1 MRFAK
6 FAPDLTP
13 ISETDLMASQH
24 DKRAVRQLRQLEVLR
39 SRTTRAMSAPPPS
52 TAARPTDIDAS
63 DASSSKTIITRPRA
77 ATSQAA
83 SSNATRSRITVD
95 EKYGR
100 TALHNAV
107 RKGDMAAVRTVLTQQ
122 PELLRYPDNRGNQPL
137 HYAAN
142 ASTPNGAK
150 SVYVLLRAGAFANAV
165 NDRKQTPLFMH
176 AISTDDD
183 DDLVVRLLLHH
194 SANPRLKV
202 SDDFLLPEYMAS
214 RGLYKIAAALRE
226 FM

>member
-1 MRFAK
+1 MRFSK

-24 DKRAVRQLRQLEVLR
+24 DKRAQRQLEGLR
-39 SRTTRAMSAPPPS
+39 SRASRAMSTPS
-52 TAARPTDIDAS
+52 IPTTAK
-63 DASSSKTIITRPRA
+63 ASSSSSSSSSTRRRA
-77 ATSQAA
+77 ATSQSA
-83 SSNATRSRITVD
+83 SGATVVVD

-107 RKGDMAAVRTVLTQQ
+107 RKGDLVTMRTLLSEQ

-142 ASTPNGAK
+142 ASTPDGAK
-150 SVYVLLRAGAFANAV
+150 SVYVLLRAGAFANAM
-165 NDRKQTPLFMH
+165 NDRKQTPLLVF
-176 AISTDDD
+176 AISTEDD
-183 DDLVVRLLLHH
+183 DDLVPRLLLHH
-194 SANPRLKV
+194 SAKPQIKV
-202 SDDFLLPEYMAS
+202 NDDFLLPDYVAS
-214 RGLYKIAAALRE
+214 RGLFKVAAALRE